1 MYVWGVARKTVPMQ
15 INVVGTMMLLVSVV
29 IVVGS
34 ELRNRARQKALA
46 G

>member
-1 MYVWGVARKTVPMQ
+1 
-15 INVVGTMMLLVSVV
+15 VVGTMMLLVSVV